1 MSDGCYTSLNASSA
15 VTERDELI
23 REYFFAGYTYSE
35 IITILNRRHGTTIS
49 LRQLSRRLRLLGLRR
64 HNMPG
69 NEGTVIEA
77 IRREIEGSGSSLG
90 YRAMTRRLL
99 SSHGIVASR
108 QTVAAVQRELDPEGV
123 RLRQHRQFTRRIYIN
138 KGPNYLVHIDGY
150 DKLKPYGFPI
160 HGAICGFSR
169 KILWLKVARSNND
182 PKVVATLFLEYLNA
196 INGVPR
202 CIRTDAGTENV
213 LVQDMQMAF
222 RWEHSDDMSAER
234 SVIIGSS
241 HSNQRI
247 ERWWLSNRQGGCQ
260 YWIDFFKDME
270 NAGLLSTSDELHM

>member
-1 MSDGCYTSLNASSA
+1 MLLNLF
-15 VTERDELI
+15 EGDELI

-64 HNMPG
+64 NNMPG

-108 QTVAAVQRELDPEGV
+108 KQWLRFQRELDPEGV
-123 RLRQHRQFTRRIYIN
+123 RLRQFTHRIYIN

-150 DKLKPYGFPI
+150 DKLKPYGFLI

-182 PKVVATLFLEYLNA
+182 PKVVATFFLEYLNA
-196 INGVPR
+196 INVIGLPR

-222 RWEHSDDMSAER
+222 RWEHSDDMSAAR
-234 SVIIGSS
+234 LPSFMIGFSS
-241 HSNQRI
+241 CGPPLEKNDSYQ
-247 ERWWLSNRQGGCQ
+247 
-260 YWIDFFKDME
+260 
-270 NAGLLSTSDELHM
+270 A